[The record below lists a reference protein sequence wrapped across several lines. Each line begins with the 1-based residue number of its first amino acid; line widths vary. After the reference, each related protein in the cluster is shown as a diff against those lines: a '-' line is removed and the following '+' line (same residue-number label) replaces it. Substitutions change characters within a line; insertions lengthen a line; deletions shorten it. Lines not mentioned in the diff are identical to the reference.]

1 MPSSNVPSKPAGSE
15 PAAEHAAHFAQPAR
29 PRLRVLAGP
38 NGSGK
43 STIQTELKPEWL
55 GVFINADEIERA
67 LKQSAG
73 ELNLA
78 ALGFRTSPEAALR
91 GLEQHI
97 QSSSFAEKLGL
108 HSLLGHMSVD
118 EALTLRLPG
127 PFNSYVASV
136 LADAIRRELLEE
148 GQTFT
153 FETVMSSRD
162 KVDFMREA
170 RARGYRVYL
179 YFVATDDP
187 DINLDRV
194 QRRVLQGGHPVPE
207 DKVRKR
213 YRESIDLMTEA
224 CDVAHRAYIFD
235 NSGSRHKL
243 LVELEELSDG
253 DAITLHTSRLN
264 HWFVETQLWRSF
276 A

>member
-1 MPSSNVPSKPAGSE
+1 MPPA
-15 PAAEHAAHFAQPAR
+15 Q

-43 STIQTELKPEWL
+43 STIQSELKPQWI

-67 LKQSAG
+67 LKEAGG
-73 ELNLA
+73 ELSLA
-78 ALGFRTSPEAALR
+78 KLGITASPQAVLR
-91 GLEQHI
+91 RLEQHI
-97 QSSSFAEKLGL
+97 KNSTFAKKLGL
-108 HSLLGHMSVD
+108 HALLGQMTMSPT
-118 EALTLRLPG
+118 LTLKVPG
-127 PFNSYVASV
+127 PFDSYLASV

-148 GQTFT
+148 GKTFT

-162 KVDFMREA
+162 KVDFMQEA
-170 RARGYRVYL
+170 RNRGYRVYL

-187 DINLDRV
+187 EINLDRV
-194 QRRVLQGGHPVPE
+194 RRRVMQGGHPVPA

-243 LVELEELSDG
+243 LAEVNESAG
-253 DAITLHTSRLN
+253 DISITLHASRIN
-264 HWFVETQLWRSF
+264 PWFVNTALWRSF
-276 A
+276 T